1 MIPCQIGASIRQTLM
16 GAPFLFKLRRR
27 ITLKNRIKGIFLIFI
42 TALSLFILAGCGNNQ
57 AGTTVKVGIT
67 GSNDPA
73 LQKVARIV
81 KKEGIN
87 IKVVEFS
94 DYSQPNTALAQG
106 EIDMNDFQTYT
117 FQSDWNKKHKTD
129 IVTLGQTVVA
139 PMSLFSKKITNLNQ
153 LKKGDKIAIP
163 NDVTNEGRA
172 LQLLESA
179 GLIKL
184 DDSKIP
190 SLRDIKENKIGL
202 KISSLDAGQTAKSLD
217 DVTAACVNS
226 GVASDAKL
234 DPKNAVYR
242 EKITAKSKP
251 YVNILSANAKDKNN
265 KTFKKIVKAYHT
277 KEVAEVVRKE
287 FHGYEMPAWEYKILQ

>member
-1 MIPCQIGASIRQTLM
+1 M
-16 GAPFLFKLRRR
+16 
-27 ITLKNRIKGIFLIFI
+27 LKNRIKGIFLIFI
-42 TALSLFILAGCGNNQ
+42 TTLSLFILAGCGSNQ
-57 AGTTVKVGIT
+57 SSKEITVRVGIT
-67 GSNDPA
+67 GDNDPA
-73 LQKVARIV
+73 LKKVAQIV

-87 IKVVEFS
+87 LKIVEFS

-106 EIDMNDFQTYT
+106 EIDMNDFQTFT
-117 FQSDWNKKHKTD
+117 FQSDWNKKHKTN
-129 IVTLGQTVVA
+129 IVSIGTTVIA
-139 PMSLFSKKITNLNQ
+139 PMSLFSKKITSLNQ

-184 DDSKIP
+184 NGAKIP
-190 SLRDIKENKIGL
+190 NLRDITENKRGL

-234 DPKNAVYR
+234 NPKNAVYR

-251 YVNILSANAKDKNN
+251 YVNILSTNAKDKNN
-265 KTFKKIVKAYHT
+265 KNYQKIVKAYHS
-277 KEVAEVVRKE
+277 KEVADVIKKS
-287 FHGYEMPAWEYKILQ
+287 FHGYESPAWTYKILQ

>member
-1 MIPCQIGASIRQTLM
+1 M
-16 GAPFLFKLRRR
+16 
-27 ITLKNRIKGIFLIFI
+27 LKNRIKGIFLIFI
-42 TALSLFILAGCGNNQ
+42 TTLSLFILAGCGSNRSSKEI
-57 AGTTVKVGIT
+57 TVRVGIT
-67 GSNDPA
+67 GDNDPA
-73 LQKVARIV
+73 LKKVAQIV
-81 KKEGIN
+81 KREGIN
-87 IKVVEFS
+87 LKIVEFS

-106 EIDMNDFQTYT
+106 EIDMNDFQTFT
-117 FQSDWNKKHKTD
+117 FQSDWNKKHKTN
-129 IVTLGQTVVA
+129 IVSIGTTVIA
-139 PMSLFSKKITNLNQ
+139 PMSLFSKKITSLNQ

-184 DDSKIP
+184 NGAKIP
-190 SLRDIKENKIGL
+190 NLRDITENKRGL

-234 DPKNAVYR
+234 NPKNAVYR

-251 YVNILSANAKDKNN
+251 YVNILSTNAKDKNN
-265 KTFKKIVKAYHT
+265 KNYQKIVKAYHS
-277 KEVAEVVRKE
+277 KEVADVIKKS
-287 FHGYEMPAWEYKILQ
+287 FHGYESPAWTYKILQ

>member
-1 MIPCQIGASIRQTLM
+1 M
-16 GAPFLFKLRRR
+16 
-27 ITLKNRIKGIFLIFI
+27 LKNRIKGIFLIFI
-42 TALSLFILAGCGNNQ
+42 TTLSLFILAGCGGNRSSKE
-57 AGTTVKVGIT
+57 TTVKVGIT
-67 GSNDPA
+67 GDNDPA
-73 LQKVARIV
+73 LKKVAQIV

-87 IKVVEFS
+87 LKVVEFS

-106 EIDMNDFQTYT
+106 EIDMNDFQTFT
-117 FQSDWNKKHKTD
+117 FQSDWNKKHKTN
-129 IVTLGQTVVA
+129 IVSIGTTVIA
-139 PMSLFSKKITNLNQ
+139 PMSLFSKKITSLNQ

-184 DDSKIP
+184 NGAKIP
-190 SLRDIKENKIGL
+190 NLRDITENKKGL

-234 DPKNAVYR
+234 NPKNAVYR
-242 EKITAKSKP
+242 EKITSKSKP
-251 YVNILSANAKDKNN
+251 YVNILSTNAKDKNN
-265 KTFKKIVKAYHT
+265 KNYQKIVKAYHS
-277 KEVAEVVRKE
+277 KEVADVIKKS
-287 FHGYEMPAWEYKILQ
+287 FHGYESPAWTYKILQ

>member
-1 MIPCQIGASIRQTLM
+1 M
-16 GAPFLFKLRRR
+16 F
-27 ITLKNRIKGIFLIFI
+27 KNRIRGIFLVFI
-42 TALSLFILAGCGNNQ
+42 TALSLFILAGCGSNQ
-57 AGTTVKVGIT
+57 SSKVVKIGIT

-73 LQKVARIV
+73 LQKVVKMV
-81 KKEGIN
+81 KKEGID

-129 IVTLGQTVVA
+129 IVSIGSTVIA
-139 PMSLFSKKITNLNQ
+139 PMSLFSKKITNINQ
-153 LKKGDKIAIP
+153 LKKGDKVALP

-184 DDSKIP
+184 NNAKIP
-190 SLRDIKENKIGL
+190 NLRDVTENKVGIKL
-202 KISSLDAGQTAKSLD
+202 STLDAGQTAKSLD
-217 DVTAACVNS
+217 DVAASCVNS

-234 DPKNAVYR
+234 NPKDAIYR

-251 YVNILSANAKDKNN
+251 YVNILSVNAKDKNN
-265 KTFKKIVKAYHT
+265 PTYKKIVKAYHT
-277 KEVAEVVRKE
+277 KEVANVVKKE
-287 FHGYEMPAWEYKILQ
+287 FHGYESPAWTYKILQ

>member
-1 MIPCQIGASIRQTLM
+1 MKR
-16 GAPFLFKLRRR
+16 
-27 ITLKNRIKGIFLIFI
+27 RIKGILLLFV
-42 TALSLFILAGCGNNQ
+42 TTLSLFILAGCGNSSS
-57 AGTTVKVGIT
+57 GKTVKVGIS
-67 GSNDPA
+67 GANNPE
-73 LQKVARIV
+73 LEKVAQIV

-87 IKVVEFS
+87 IKIVEFS
-94 DYSQPNTALAQG
+94 DYNQPNTALAAG

-117 FQSDWNKKHKTD
+117 FQSDWNKKHKTN
-129 IVTLGQTVVA
+129 IVALGTTVIA
-139 PMSLFSKKITNLNQ
+139 PMSLFSKKITNISQ
-153 LKKGDKIAIP
+153 LKKGDKVVVP

-184 DDSKIP
+184 NNAKIP
-190 SLRDIKENKIGL
+190 SLRDITENTRGI

-234 DPKNAVYR
+234 NPKNAIYR

-251 YVNILSANAKDKNN
+251 YVNILSANAKDKDNP
-265 KTFKKIVKAYHT
+265 TFKKIVKAYHT
-277 KEVAEVVRKE
+277 KEVADLINKK
-287 FHGYEMPAWEYKILQ
+287 FSGYETPAWTQKELQ

>member
-1 MIPCQIGASIRQTLM
+1 M
-16 GAPFLFKLRRR
+16 
-27 ITLKNRIKGIFLIFI
+27 LKNRIKGIFLIFI
-42 TALSLFILAGCGNNQ
+42 TTLSLFILAGCGGNRSSKE
-57 AGTTVKVGIT
+57 TTVKVGIT
-67 GSNDPA
+67 GDNDPA
-73 LQKVARIV
+73 LKKVAQIV

-87 IKVVEFS
+87 LKIVEFS
-94 DYSQPNTALAQG
+94 DYNQPNTALAQG
-106 EIDMNDFQTYT
+106 EIDMNDFQTFT
-117 FQSDWNKKHKTD
+117 FQSDWNKKHKTN
-129 IVTLGQTVVA
+129 IVSIGTTVIA
-139 PMSLFSKKITNLNQ
+139 PMSLFSKKITSLNQ

-184 DDSKIP
+184 NGAKIP
-190 SLRDIKENKIGL
+190 NLRDITENKRGL

-234 DPKNAVYR
+234 NPKNAVYR

-251 YVNILSANAKDKNN
+251 YVNILSTNAKDKNN
-265 KTFKKIVKAYHT
+265 KNYQKIVKAYHS
-277 KEVAEVVRKE
+277 KEVADVIKKS
-287 FHGYEMPAWEYKILQ
+287 FHGYESPAWTYKILQ

>member
-1 MIPCQIGASIRQTLM
+1 MLTKQ
-16 GAPFLFKLRRR
+16 
-27 ITLKNRIKGIFLIFI
+27 IKGIFLVFV
-42 TALSLFILAGCGNNQ
+42 TTLSLLVLVGCGNNQ
-57 AGTTVKVGIT
+57 AGKTVKVGIT
-67 GSNDPA
+67 GANDPA
-73 LQKVARIV
+73 LERVAKIV

-87 IKVVEFS
+87 LKIVEFS

-129 IVTLGQTVVA
+129 IVSIGETVIA
-139 PMSLFSKKITNLNQ
+139 PMSLFSKKITSLSQ
-153 LKKGDKIAIP
+153 LKKGDKVGIP

-184 DDSKIP
+184 DNAKIP
-190 SLRDIKENKIGL
+190 NLQDITENKVGI

-217 DVTAACVNS
+217 DLTAACVNS

-234 DPKNAVYR
+234 NPKNAVYR

-251 YVNILSANAKDKNN
+251 YVNILSVNAKDKNN
-265 KTFKKIVKAYHT
+265 PTYQKIAKAYH
-277 KEVAEVVRKE
+277 KEEVAEVIKKS
-287 FHGYEMPAWEYKILQ
+287 FHGYENPAWTYPALKED

>member
-1 MIPCQIGASIRQTLM
+1 MKSQ
-16 GAPFLFKLRRR
+16 
-27 ITLKNRIKGIFLIFI
+27 IKGILLVFI
-42 TALSLFILAGCGNNQ
+42 TALSLFILAGCGSNQ
-57 AGTTVKVGIT
+57 AGKTVKVGIT
-67 GSNDPA
+67 GANDPA
-73 LQKVARIV
+73 LQKVAQIV

-87 IKVVEFS
+87 IKIVEFS

-129 IVTLGQTVVA
+129 IVTLGQTVID
-139 PMSLFSKKITNLNQ
+139 PMSLFSKKITNINQ

-184 DDSKIP
+184 NSAKIP
-190 SLRDIKENKIGL
+190 SLHDITENKLGL

-217 DVTAACVNS
+217 DVTASCVNS

-234 DPKNAVYR
+234 NPKNAVFR

-251 YVNILSANAKDKNN
+251 YVNILSANAKDKDNP
-265 KTFKKIVKAYHT
+265 TFKKIVKAYHT
-277 KEVAEVVRKE
+277 KEVEDVINKQ
-287 FHGYEMPAWEYKILQ
+287 FHGYEKAAWTYKALQEN

>member
-1 MIPCQIGASIRQTLM
+1 M
-16 GAPFLFKLRRR
+16 
-27 ITLKNRIKGIFLIFI
+27 LKNRIKGILLIFI
-42 TALSLFILAGCGNNQ
+42 TTLSLFILAGCGSNQ
-57 AGTTVKVGIT
+57 ADKTVKVGIT
-67 GSNDPA
+67 GANDPA
-73 LQKVARIV
+73 LQKVAQIV

-87 IKVVEFS
+87 IKIVEFS

-106 EIDMNDFQTYT
+106 EINMNDFQTYT

-129 IVTLGQTVVA
+129 IVSIGETVIA
-139 PMSLFSKKITNLNQ
+139 PMSLFSKKITKLSQ
-153 LKKGDKIAIP
+153 LKKGDKVAIP

-184 DDSKIP
+184 DNAKIP
-190 SLRDIKENKIGL
+190 SLRDITENKVGI

-234 DPKNAVYR
+234 NPNNAVYR
-242 EKITAKSKP
+242 EKITKKSKP
-251 YVNILSANAKDKNN
+251 YVNILSVNAKDKNDP
-265 KTFKKIVKAYHT
+265 TYKKIVKAYHT
-277 KEVAEVVRKE
+277 KEVAKVIDKE
-287 FHGYEMPAWEYKILQ
+287 FHGYEKAAWTYKILQ

>member
-1 MIPCQIGASIRQTLM
+1 M
-16 GAPFLFKLRRR
+16 
-27 ITLKNRIKGIFLIFI
+27 LKNRIKGIFLIFI
-42 TALSLFILAGCGNNQ
+42 TTLSLFILAGCGSNQ
-57 AGTTVKVGIT
+57 SSKEITVRVGIT
-67 GSNDPA
+67 GDNDPA
-73 LQKVARIV
+73 LKKVAQIV

-87 IKVVEFS
+87 LKIVEFS

-106 EIDMNDFQTYT
+106 EIDMNDFQTFT
-117 FQSDWNKKHKTD
+117 FQSDWNKKHKTN
-129 IVTLGQTVVA
+129 IVSIGTTVIA
-139 PMSLFSKKITNLNQ
+139 PMSLFSKKITSLNQ

-184 DDSKIP
+184 NGAKIP
-190 SLRDIKENKIGL
+190 NLRDITENKRGL
-202 KISSLDAGQTAKSLD
+202 KISLLDAGQTAKSLD

-234 DPKNAVYR
+234 NPKNAVYR

-251 YVNILSANAKDKNN
+251 YVNILSTNAKDKNN
-265 KTFKKIVKAYHT
+265 KNYQKIVKAYHS
-277 KEVAEVVRKE
+277 KEVADVIKKS
-287 FHGYEMPAWEYKILQ
+287 FHGYESPAWTYKILQ

>member
-1 MIPCQIGASIRQTLM
+1 MFKNKIR
-16 GAPFLFKLRRR
+16 
-27 ITLKNRIKGIFLIFI
+27 GIFLIFV
-42 TALSLFILAGCGNNQ
+42 TALSLFILAGCGSNQ
-57 AGTTVKVGIT
+57 SSKETTVKVGIT

-73 LQKVARIV
+73 LQKVAKMV

-129 IVTLGQTVVA
+129 IVSIGSTVIA
-139 PMSLFSKKITNLNQ
+139 PMSLFSKKITNINQ
-153 LKKGDKIAIP
+153 LKKGDKVALP

-172 LQLLESA
+172 LQLLASA

-184 DDSKIP
+184 NNAKIP
-190 SLRDIKENKIGL
+190 SLKDITENKSGIKL
-202 KISSLDAGQTAKSLD
+202 SSLDAGQTAKSLD
-217 DVTAACVNS
+217 DVTASCVNS

-234 DPKNAVYR
+234 NPKNAIYR

-251 YVNILSANAKDKNN
+251 YVNILSVNAKDKNN
-265 KTFKKIVKAYHT
+265 PTYKKIVKAYHT
-277 KEVAEVVRKE
+277 KEVADVVKKE
-287 FHGYEMPAWEYKILQ
+287 FHGYESPAWTYKILQ

>member
-1 MIPCQIGASIRQTLM
+1 MLQG
-16 GAPFLFKLRRR
+16 K
-27 ITLKNRIKGIFLIFI
+27 IKGIFLIFI
-42 TALSLFILAGCGNNQ
+42 TTLSLLILAGCSSSNQ
-57 AGTTVKVGIT
+57 SGKTIKVGIC
-67 GSNDPA
+67 GANDPE
-73 LQKVARIV
+73 LERVAKIV

-87 IKVVEFS
+87 IKIVEFS

-117 FQSDWNKKHKTD
+117 FQSDWNKKHKTN
-129 IVTLGQTVVA
+129 IVSIGETVIA
-139 PMSLFSKKITNLNQ
+139 PMSLFSKKITSLSQ
-153 LKKGDKIAIP
+153 LKKSDKVAIP

-184 DDSKIP
+184 DGSKIP
-190 SLRDIKENKIGL
+190 NLHDITENKVGIKL
-202 KISSLDAGQTAKSLD
+202 SSLDAGQTAKSLD

-234 DPKNAVYR
+234 NPKNAVYR

-251 YVNILSANAKDKNN
+251 YVNILSTNAKDKDNPA
-265 KTFKKIVKAYHT
+265 FKKIVKAYHT
-277 KEVAEVVRKE
+277 KEVANLISTK
-287 FHGYEMPAWEYKILQ
+287 FHGYESPAWNYKVLQ

>member
-1 MIPCQIGASIRQTLM
+1 MS
-16 GAPFLFKLRRR
+16 KS
-27 ITLKNRIKGIFLIFI
+27 RIKRIFLIFI
-42 TALSLFILAGCGNNQ
+42 TTLSLFILVGCGNNQ
-57 AGTTVKVGIT
+57 ASKETTVKVGIT

-73 LQKVARIV
+73 LQKVTKMV

-129 IVTLGQTVVA
+129 IVSIGQTVIA
-139 PMSLFSKKITNLNQ
+139 PMSLFSKKITNIKQ
-153 LKKGDKIAIP
+153 LKKGDKVAIP

-184 DDSKIP
+184 NDAKIP
-190 SLRDIKENKIGL
+190 SLRDITENKVGI

-234 DPKNAVYR
+234 NPQNAIFR
-242 EKITAKSKP
+242 ETITAKSKP
-251 YVNILSANAKDKNN
+251 YVNILSVNAKDKNN
-265 KTFKKIVKAYHT
+265 PTYRKIVKAYHT
-277 KEVAEVVRKE
+277 KEVADVIKKE
-287 FHGYEMPAWEYKILQ
+287 FHGYEKAAWTYKILQ

>member
-1 MIPCQIGASIRQTLM
+1 M
-16 GAPFLFKLRRR
+16 
-27 ITLKNRIKGIFLIFI
+27 LKNRIKGIFLIFI
-42 TALSLFILAGCGNNQ
+42 TTLSLFILAGCGSNQ
-57 AGTTVKVGIT
+57 SSKEITVRVGIT
-67 GSNDPA
+67 GDNDPA
-73 LQKVARIV
+73 LKKVAQIV

-87 IKVVEFS
+87 LKIVEFS

-106 EIDMNDFQTYT
+106 EIDMNDFQTFT
-117 FQSDWNKKHKTD
+117 FQSDWNKKHKTN
-129 IVTLGQTVVA
+129 IVSIGTTVIA
-139 PMSLFSKKITNLNQ
+139 PMSLFSKKITSLNQ

-184 DDSKIP
+184 NGAKIP
-190 SLRDIKENKIGL
+190 NLRDITENKRGL

-234 DPKNAVYR
+234 NPKNAVYR

-251 YVNILSANAKDKNN
+251 YVNILSTNAKDKNN
-265 KTFKKIVKAYHT
+265 KNYQKIVKAYHS
-277 KEVAEVVRKE
+277 KEVADVIKKS
-287 FHGYEMPAWEYKILQ
+287 FHGYESPAWNYKILQ

>member
-1 MIPCQIGASIRQTLM
+1 MLQG
-16 GAPFLFKLRRR
+16 K
-27 ITLKNRIKGIFLIFI
+27 IKGIFLIFI
-42 TALSLFILAGCGNNQ
+42 TTLSLFILAGCGKNQ
-57 AGTTVKVGIT
+57 SGKTVKVGIC
-67 GSNDPA
+67 GANDPE
-73 LQKVARIV
+73 LERVAKIV

-87 IKVVEFS
+87 IKIVQFS

-117 FQSDWNKKHKTD
+117 FQSDWNKKHKTN
-129 IVTLGQTVVA
+129 IVSIGETVIA
-139 PMSLFSKKITNLNQ
+139 PMSLFSKKITSLSQ
-153 LKKGDKIAIP
+153 LKKGDKVAIP

-184 DDSKIP
+184 NNAKIP
-190 SLRDIKENKIGL
+190 SLHDITENKVGIKL
-202 KISSLDAGQTAKSLD
+202 SSLDAGQTAKSLD

-234 DPKNAVYR
+234 NPKNAVYR

-251 YVNILSANAKDKNN
+251 YVNILSTNAKDKDNP
-265 KTFKKIVKAYHT
+265 TFKKIVKAYHT
-277 KEVAEVVRKE
+277 KEVADLITKD
-287 FHGYEMPAWEYKILQ
+287 FHGYENPAWNYKVLQ